1 MSPAEQLT
9 PAFQNPQAPFPIHQ
23 PAFQERHMKRCP
35 QCEFIYEDDQSL
47 CDMDGVLLVFD
58 SRTLPN
64 LHALATVEGP
74 MPGKAQRRSLMVPA
88 FATVLLMLVLGSVYF
103 VSTQR
108 PAAPPISD
116 LPASVTTPTFE
127 APAPAPTPSVE
138 EAVPAPTPEA
148 KEAKPATKQLPAK
161 PEQKSTPTP
170 PTPATPAKKKDDSK
184 VGSILKKT
192 GRILKKP
199 FKF

>member
-1 MSPAEQLT
+1 
-9 PAFQNPQAPFPIHQ
+9 
-23 PAFQERHMKRCP
+23 MKRCP

-47 CDMDGVLLVFD
+47 CDMDGVLLVLD

-64 LHALATVEGP
+64 DLHALTPVETPLVMTAPKAPWRHRTFPALAALILATVF
-74 MPGKAQRRSLMVPA
+74 SL
-88 FATVLLMLVLGSVYF
+88 VYF

-108 PAAPPISD
+108 S
-116 LPASVTTPTFE
+116 
-127 APAPAPTPSVE
+127 APAPAAVSGASIPVPASELPSPSDASQTVPPPAAENDGAALEVSEPAKEETKPNSNKALANPPAPVKKVSSKTTERKSAE
-138 EAVPAPTPEA
+138 EA
-148 KEAKPATKQLPAK
+148 
-161 PEQKSTPTP
+161 
-170 PTPATPAKKKDDSK
+170 KKDDSK

>member
-1 MSPAEQLT
+1 
-9 PAFQNPQAPFPIHQ
+9 
-23 PAFQERHMKRCP
+23 MKRCP

-64 LHALATVEGP
+64 LHTLATVEGP
-74 MPGKAQRRSLMVPA
+74 MPGRAQRRYRTAPA
-88 FATVLLMLVLGSVYF
+88 FATILLALGLGSAYF

-108 PAAPPISD
+108 TAAPAMESPA
-116 LPASVTTPTFE
+116 ASVTAETP
-127 APAPAPTPSVE
+127 A
-138 EAVPAPTPEA
+138 AVPAPSAE
-148 KEAKPATKQLPAK
+148 E
-161 PEQKSTPTP
+161 STQP
-170 PTPATPAKKKDDSK
+170 PTPAPSPEVNEAQPPASKTERKPATTTPAKKAAAQPAAVKPEEKKKDDSK